1 MKSLLKKVNL
11 KEEAFREALFF
22 WRLTPRADGFSPAH
36 GFFGRHVRSRWPN
49 AREHAPPICPEFVS
63 ARQQS
68 RDAAAMAAGGSEIVS
83 LSPGDHVLFQ
93 SPIDKN
99 WSRGGRVIERLP
111 HGRSYLIETPG
122 GIFRRNH
129 RFLRFISA
137 PSPDV
142 SDTLTTSIEP
152 FQKGLS
158 FDDPI
163 EKPRTPKEAVSR
175 SSSTAGSYP
184 TFPPDSRPSRHRPR
198 RSTRLRSTTNK
209 RVVAFAK
216 TPTIIP

>member
-36 GFFGRHVRSRWPN
+36 GFFERHVRSRWPD

-68 RDAAAMAAGGSEIVS
+68 RDAAAMAAGGSELVS
-83 LSPGDHVLFQ
+83 LSPGDQVLFQ

-99 WSRGGRVIERLP
+99 WSRGGRVVERLP
-111 HGRSYLIETPG
+111 HGRSPI
-122 GIFRRNH
+122 
-129 RFLRFISA
+129 
-137 PSPDV
+137 PDV

-158 FDDPI
+158 FDDPA

-184 TFPPDSRPSRHRPR
+184 TFPPDSRPSRPRPR

-209 RVVAFAK
+209 RVVAFSK